1 MKRFKGS
8 KSRKFSLENA
18 EYLCQEVQRMEET
31 QMFYPSD
38 FVEALRELAEVIIW
52 SDKNVESVFDSFL
65 ERNMMATLERIV
77 TNAEFPSMVKGQGIQ
92 CITMLLQNL
101 TRKSSVYCICSNN
114 HLNRIISITIDESD
128 DELLSIYVSFLK
140 TLALRLN
147 EDTVQFFFESE
158 TGNFPL
164 FDRASKLLDASDRIV
179 RAAAR
184 QIVISVAQLNEPA
197 ITVFLESALKEVFH
211 LIAVFLWSQ
220 IKNLGESAMEY
231 AVIRPDN
238 VPAPPLLSVASLS
251 DRLEDVVDDLFYI
264 NDLFAVPH
272 NFALPM
278 LEHVLDEVVISP
290 LVLSIT
296 ASFKPYP
303 SNSNSSSSSF
313 LVPAPTAMFVLT
325 RWLLIN
331 EIERL
336 RGLFRERLLGSD
348 PDGGPVYRVLKSGCM
363 QSISGGI
370 LLLGAMVN
378 TGFFVDKKGTE
389 NISTTTTTSTN
400 TNNSTN
406 SAAARVRTD
415 TTSEEAGSAA
425 RKELSPLGKEELLLM
440 DVVLEKWNIKGC
452 VMDSFPPLQPWET
465 PSCETFVNHMCQDLK
480 DIKLRRW
487 GECLVMAFYHLFT
500 RGMFTRLSVFG
511 LALCLLMDF
520 IKHIER
526 KNIILGGLLFLSL
539 TLIRR
544 RTIAYADYF
553 ALRKDGTDGNDL
565 AAAAA
570 SSSALTSQEYLRSAY
585 ATLFLKLEHVCCGYD
600 GVGGSGRS
608 GGGLDWSGECD
619 LEVLSRE
626 ASLLLPLLPGEGAP
640 HPNTNSKDN
649 INSDDSITCEDNTS
663 RYVDRQQ
670 RVAAIVPAV
679 HRASHN
685 RAEAERSELLMWMAL
700 RRCIFS
706 EFKLPDGLLLRLKDY
721 GVRHRPSTAVRV
733 SLTARLCFRCELV
746 KERYILQGSPPTAA
760 AGTPM
765 YLVLYETEA
774 LFLAAADSDKASSID
789 PAPPLRVM
797 FAFQLIYVRAVVSQ
811 TPFSVIVTH
820 GHPSVPLQL
829 HLVFRSRWVA
839 QSAVE
844 AVMDLVKACRARGAT
859 VAYRALNPKSCKK
872 LNAEGNSVVETK
884 PSSDV

>member
-8 KSRKFSLENA
+8 KSKKLSLENA

-52 SDKNVESVFDSFL
+52 SDKNVESVFDFFL

-77 TNAEFPSMVKGQGIQ
+77 TNADFPSVVKGQGIQ

-114 HLNRIISITIDESD
+114 HLNRIISISMDESD

-164 FDRASKLLDASDRIV
+164 FDRAAKLLDASDRIV

-184 QIVISVAQLNEPA
+184 QIVISVAQLSEPA
-197 ITVFLESALKEVFH
+197 ISVFLKSALGEVFR
-211 LIAVFLWSQ
+211 LMAVFLWSQ
-220 IKNLGESAMEY
+220 IKTLGDAVLEY
-231 AVIRPDN
+231 AALHSDN
-238 VPAPPLLSVASLS
+238 VPSAPLLGVASLS

-272 NFALPM
+272 NFAPPM
-278 LEHVLDEVVISP
+278 LENVLDEVVLSP
-290 LVLSIT
+290 LVESINEP
-296 ASFKPYP
+296 FELNP
-303 SNSNSSSSSF
+303 SNSCSSS
-313 LVPAPTAMFVLT
+313 LVPAPTAMCVLT

-331 EIERL
+331 EIDRL
-336 RGLFRERLLGSD
+336 QGLFRKRLLFSD
-348 PDGGPVYRVLKSGCM
+348 PDDGGPVFRVFKSGCM

-370 LLLGAMVN
+370 LLLGAMVS
-378 TGFFVDKKGTE
+378 TGFFLEKKGTG
-389 NISTTTTTSTN
+389 NASTTTTTT
-400 TNNSTN
+400 TTTTTNSTT
-406 SAAARVRTD
+406 RTTVD
-415 TTSEEAGSAA
+415 IISEEVGAA
-425 RKELSPLGKEELLLM
+425 TRNELAPLGQEELLLM
-440 DVVLEKWNIKGC
+440 DVILEKWDIKGC

-465 PSCETFVNHMCQDLK
+465 PSCETFVNRMCQDLK
-480 DIKLRRW
+480 DLKIRRW
-487 GECLVMAFYHLFT
+487 GECLLMAFYHLIT
-500 RGMFTRLSVFG
+500 RGAFTRLSVFEFS
-511 LALCLLMDF
+511 LSLLMDF

-526 KNIILGGLLFLSL
+526 KNTILGGLLFLSL
-539 TLIRR
+539 TVIRR

-553 ALRKDGTDGNDL
+553 ALRKDGTDSNDTV
-565 AAAAA
+565 AAL
-570 SSSALTSQEYLRSAY
+570 SSHEYLRSAY

-600 GVGGSGRS
+600 GTAGRGGGGG
-608 GGGLDWSGECD
+608 GGGLEWSGECD
-619 LEVLSRE
+619 LETLSRE
-626 ASLLLPLLPGEGAP
+626 ASLLLPLLPGEVP
-640 HPNTNSKDN
+640 HVNLSSNL
-649 INSDDSITCEDNTS
+649 NSDVDDR
-663 RYVDRQQ
+663 RYVDHQQ
-670 RVAAIVPAV
+670 RLAAMVPAA
-679 HRASHN
+679 HRAAHD
-685 RAEAERSELLMWMAL
+685 RAEVERSELLMWMAL
-700 RRCIFS
+700 RRCVFC
-706 EFKLPDGLLLRLKDY
+706 EFKLPDGLLLSLKEY
-721 GVRHRPSTAVRV
+721 GVRHRPGSSVRV

-774 LFLAAADSDKASSID
+774 LFLAAADNNKAAVVD
-789 PAPPLRVM
+789 PTPALRVM

-829 HLVFRSRWVA
+829 HVVFRNRWAA

-844 AVMDLVKACRARGAT
+844 AMMDLAAACRARGAT
-859 VAYRALNPKSCKK
+859 VSYRALNPKSCRKPT
-872 LNAEGNSVVETK
+872 AEEDSVVDASL
-884 PSSDV
+884 SSSV